1 MANTVTANLETKLTV
16 SETLDLTLNNVVSNP
31 EISHI
36 VDGAAVTLNAG
47 STPAATLVSSGTL
60 TLSSGTATIDLTAS
74 PGPTVNGTTADV
86 DFTGL
91 KINAFKFQADANNE
105 EPITIEGHATNGYD
119 LFAELSDGK
128 IQLDPGDACVF
139 LCNNSNPDVSA
150 SVKVIDFASS
160 DVDAILEFILV
171 GG

>member
-31 EISHI
+31 QISHI
-36 VDGAAVTLNAG
+36 ISGAAVTLDAD

-60 TLSSGTATIDLTAS
+60 TLSAGAATIDLTAS
-74 PGPTVNGTTADV
+74 PGPTVNGTAADV

-91 KINAFKFQADANNE
+91 KINAVKFQADSNNTD
-105 EPITIEGHATNGYD
+105 PVTIEGHATNGYD
-119 LFAELSDGK
+119 LFASLSDGK

-139 LCNNSNPDVSA
+139 LFNNSNPDVSA
-150 SVKVIDFASS
+150 SVKAIDFASS
-160 DVDAILEFILV
+160 EVDAVLEFILV